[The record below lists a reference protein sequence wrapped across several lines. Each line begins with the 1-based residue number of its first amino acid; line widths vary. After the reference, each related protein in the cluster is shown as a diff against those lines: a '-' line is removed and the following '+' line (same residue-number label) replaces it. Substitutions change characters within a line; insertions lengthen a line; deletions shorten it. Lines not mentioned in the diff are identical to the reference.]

1 MAVTRCRPCG
11 AGARRPRGRVPRI
24 PFPGFAGEKLHFH
37 SNFHF
42 GGTDLGSIT
51 ACCFPAPL
59 CMRGASNR
67 VSNYEALTV
76 RNTDFNLR
84 DPKLRGSQSH
94 VLCLSAEH
102 AGIWGPS
109 MRSARIQYSITSPS
123 HLRAQPF
130 HPQNRAQGCW
140 ICTQRMPLQGMQSPR
155 AAQPHPCTEGR
166 QTAMILCRIFGINP
180 YCASKRVV
188 VGRTKGQI
196 PKGSKSEG
204 KCRAGSQWGQRVL
217 RVPRGEEP
225 GDAPMR

>member
-1 MAVTRCRPCG
+1 MSPWVGDVAVTRCRPCG
-11 AGARRPRGRVPRI
+11 AGARRPRGPVPRI

-102 AGIWGPS
+102 VGIWGPS

-123 HLRAQPF
+123 AQSSALPSPKQSSGLLDL
-130 HPQNRAQGCW
+130 HTANAPPRHAEPQGGSA
-140 ICTQRMPLQGMQSPR
+140 PS
-155 AAQPHPCTEGR
+155 
-166 QTAMILCRIFGINP
+166 LC
-180 YCASKRVV
+180 
-188 VGRTKGQI
+188 
-196 PKGSKSEG
+196 
-204 KCRAGSQWGQRVL
+204 
-217 RVPRGEEP
+217 
-225 GDAPMR
+225 